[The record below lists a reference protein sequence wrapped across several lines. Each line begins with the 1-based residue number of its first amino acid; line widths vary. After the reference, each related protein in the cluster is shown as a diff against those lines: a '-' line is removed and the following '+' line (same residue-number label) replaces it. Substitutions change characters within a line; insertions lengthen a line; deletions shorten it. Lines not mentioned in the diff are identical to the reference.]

1 MENKKREYISRWEKT
16 KRFFS
21 LNHYLKQNQTCEM
34 DSSADD
40 FSDKGSI
47 DTHRN
52 ARSRIHAVWVHSNA
66 RSIITCSAWQFLQAA
81 NC

>member
-1 MENKKREYISRWEKT
+1 MKKT

-34 DSSADD
+34 DSSPDD

-52 ARSRIHAVWVHSNA
+52 AGAEFMPIEC
-66 RSIITCSAWQFLQAA
+66 TLMLDP
-81 NC
+81 